1 MRSEDDVHEVFRL
14 GAAGL
19 SVANVAA
26 RTGVSSSQVRS
37 WLRQGETAVLG
48 TPRQSRRR
56 CQDAVR
62 CTLTQL
68 VPRPE
73 YAYLLGQYLGDG
85 HISTMR
91 NGVHRLRITT
101 CDDYPNIQDECRR
114 AVEAVMPGRRVGR
127 LPRQGCTDVS
137 CYSRHW
143 TCVFPQH
150 GPGLKHERDIVLE
163 PWQEVIAILE
173 RPESFLRGLIQ
184 SDGWRG
190 INRVRGGNGSSYSY
204 PQYQFS
210 NRSDDIRQL
219 FTLACDRIE
228 IEWRRMN
235 QWNIA
240 VSKRQSVA
248 RLDEFIGPKS

>member
-1 MRSEDDVHEVFRL
+1 
-14 GAAGL
+14 
-19 SVANVAA
+19 
-26 RTGVSSSQVRS
+26 
-37 WLRQGETAVLG
+37 
-48 TPRQSRRR
+48 
-56 CQDAVR
+56 
-62 CTLTQL
+62 
-68 VPRPE
+68 
-73 YAYLLGQYLGDG
+73 
-85 HISTMR
+85 
-91 NGVHRLRITT
+91 
-101 CDDYPNIQDECRR
+101 
-114 AVEAVMPGRRVGR
+114 
-127 LPRQGCTDVS
+127 
-137 CYSRHW
+137 
-143 TCVFPQH
+143 VFPQH

-173 RPESFLRGLIQ
+173 RPESFLRGLIH

-190 INRVRGGNGSSYSY
+190 INRVRGGNGSSYRY